1 MKYWFK
7 LLYQSQKKRLF
18 LGVFWALLTVISGV
32 SLLMVSGWFIT
43 ATALTGIAIG
53 LGITSILNLYIPGS
67 GIRFFALSRTISRYI
82 ERIYNHDTILRLI
95 SVFRLSLFNNLSKS
109 TIEQL
114 RARSDSEWLSKL
126 TVNLDS
132 LDSLL
137 LRYIVPPIISV
148 LLITILTVF
157 TGFIWLDFA
166 LYFALFLL
174 FSITS
179 VIAITTKFT
188 AKLSYKYASMM
199 DEFRQKIIEHLSGAF
214 ELKSIGLMQ
223 HHEQI
228 IIDELALFNSLQE
241 QLNARIA
248 NVQLIF
254 DSLLNIALFVVVV
267 SVFFAVNE
275 QLISE
280 AQAIMLVMMLIGTY
294 EVIQS
299 LPNHFSSWGQT
310 SFAATKLAALSSS
323 NPSSKYKEIKPLKDI
338 QIDIKNHNKIPKSL
352 DTPLSL
358 SIKQTQCV
366 SIIGRS
372 GTGKSTFANLLMG
385 IESIDSAHGGIYINQ
400 INLQEIASNSW
411 YKKVSYLPQSD
422 AIFSGTLG
430 YNLIL
435 GLDGISEV
443 DIWSVLKTVELYNWA
458 INLPDGL
465 NHWLG
470 ETGGIVSG
478 GQARRICLARL
489 LLRSPELVILDEPF
503 SNLDESMACRV
514 WDNMAPW
521 LAEKTIVLLTH
532 ETPGFL
538 RSKMIDR
545 VLVLD

>member
-43 ATALTGIAIG
+43 ATALTGIAIS

-126 TVNLDS
+126 TVNLDA

-174 FSITS
+174 FGITS

-267 SVFFAVNE
+267 SAFFAVNE

-294 EVIQS
+294 EVVQS

-310 SFAATKLAALSSS
+310 SFAATKLAALSRS
-323 NPSSKYKEIKPLKDI
+323 NPSSKYKEIKPLSDI
-338 QIDIKNHNKIPKSL
+338 KIDIKNHNKIPKSL

-385 IESIDSAHGGIYINQ
+385 IESIDSAHGGVYINQ
-400 INLQEIASNSW
+400 INLQEI
-411 YKKVSYLPQSD
+411 
-422 AIFSGTLG
+422 
-430 YNLIL
+430 
-435 GLDGISEV
+435 
-443 DIWSVLKTVELYNWA
+443 
-458 INLPDGL
+458 
-465 NHWLG
+465 
-470 ETGGIVSG
+470 
-478 GQARRICLARL
+478 
-489 LLRSPELVILDEPF
+489 
-503 SNLDESMACRV
+503 
-514 WDNMAPW
+514 
-521 LAEKTIVLLTH
+521 
-532 ETPGFL
+532 
-538 RSKMIDR
+538 
-545 VLVLD
+545 

>member
-7 LLYQSQKKRLF
+7 LLYQNQKKRLF

-67 GIRFFALSRTISRYI
+67 GIRFFALSRTISRYV

-95 SVFRLSLFNNLSKS
+95 SVFRLSLFNSLSKS

-126 TVNLDS
+126 TVNLDA

-148 LLITILTVF
+148 LLITILTLF

-323 NPSSKYKEIKPLKDI
+323 NPSSKYKEIKPLRDI

-385 IESIDSAHGGIYINQ
+385 IERIDSAHGGIYINQ

-435 GLDGISEV
+435 GLDGISEG
-443 DIWSVLKTVELYNWA
+443 DIWSVLKTVELYDWA

-465 NHWLG
+465 NYWLG

-514 WDNMAPW
+514 WANMVPW
-521 LAEKTIVLLTH
+521 LAKKTIVLLTH
-532 ETPGFL
+532 ETPQFL
-538 RSKMIDR
+538 RNKTAD
-545 VLVLD
+545 LVISLD

>member
-43 ATALTGIAIG
+43 ATALTGIAIS

-126 TVNLDS
+126 TVNLDA

-174 FSITS
+174 FGITS

-267 SVFFAVNE
+267 SAFFAVNE

-294 EVIQS
+294 EVVQS

-310 SFAATKLAALSSS
+310 SFAATRLAALSRS
-323 NPSSKYKEIKPLKDI
+323 NPSSKYKEIKPLSDI

-435 GLDGISEV
+435 GLDGISEG
-443 DIWSVLKTVELYNWA
+443 DIWSVLKTVELYDWA

-465 NHWLG
+465 NYWLG

-489 LLRSPELVILDEPF
+489 LLRSPELVVLDEPF

-514 WDNMAPW
+514 WANMAPW
-521 LAEKTIVLLTH
+521 LAKKTIVLLTH
-532 ETPGFL
+532 ETPQFL
-538 RSKMIDR
+538 RNKTAD
-545 VLVLD
+545 LVISLD